1 MQNQNTASIKV
12 LQIIWFVL
20 FAWTGALI
28 FLAHKS
34 SQAVE
39 AVAGDYAQIKLIFT
53 VIAVV
58 AFVVAMILP
67 KMICA
72 GSLRQLPTQK
82 TMPQMILATF
92 TGWVVQFALFESI
105 CLFGFILAF
114 SMTKNFND
122 MLPFIA
128 LSYLGFVLRF
138 PTEDKVE
145 KMCTT

>member
-1 MQNQNTASIKV
+1 MQTQNTASIKV

-20 FAWTGALI
+20 FAWTGALV

-34 SQAVE
+34 AQAE
-39 AVAGDYAQIKLIFT
+39 ASSEDFAQIKLIFT

-58 AFVVAMILP
+58 EFIVAMILP

-72 GSLRQLPTQK
+72 GRIQQLPAQK
-82 TMPQMILATF
+82 TMSQMILATF